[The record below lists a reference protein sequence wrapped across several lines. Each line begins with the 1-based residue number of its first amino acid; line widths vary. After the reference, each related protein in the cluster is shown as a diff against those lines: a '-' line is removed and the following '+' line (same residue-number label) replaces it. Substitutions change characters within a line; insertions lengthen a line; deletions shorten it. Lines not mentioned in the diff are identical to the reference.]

1 MPMLEI
7 SRLTVRHGPVAAVRD
22 VSISVAEGEIVA
34 IIGPNGAGK
43 TTTLMT
49 AAGVYRPVSGSITLD
64 GTVISGRRPELI
76 AGAGLALVPE
86 GRRILTTLTV
96 AENLILAAT
105 SRARRR
111 QAAARVDEVLSR
123 FPALRELKD
132 RRAGKLSGG
141 EQQQLAIARA
151 LAGRPRLLMLDEPSL
166 GLAPK
171 VVDDVFGLVAG
182 LRAEGTTVLLAEQ
195 QALRA
200 VELADRTYVMRTGR
214 VEVSGN
220 RADLGDPH
228 KLAAAYLGAAR

>member
-1 MPMLEI
+1 MLEI

-49 AAGVYRPVSGSITLD
+49 AAGVYRPSGGSISLD
-64 GTVISGRRPELI
+64 GTVISGRRPEQI
-76 AGAGLALVPE
+76 ASRGLALVPE
-86 GRRILTTLTV
+86 SRRILATLTV
-96 AENLILAAT
+96 AENLMLAAT

-111 QAAARVDEVLSR
+111 QAMAQVEEVLGR
-123 FPALRELKD
+123 FPALGQLKD

-151 LAGRPRLLMLDEPSL
+151 LAGRPRLLLLDEPSL

-171 VVDDVFGLVAG
+171 MAGEVFSLVTR

-200 VELADRTYVMRTGR
+200 LELADRTYVMRTGT
-214 VEVSGN
+214 VEISGS
-220 RADLGDPH
+220 RAELGDLRR
-228 KLAAAYLGAAR
+228 LAAAYLGGAR